1 MSIHALA
8 EKCLIVWRLNPST
21 APLEHAN
28 KMASASDV
36 PCMSELSV
44 AVAYVKCI
52 NKLQWNL
59 KGACQKILLWC
70 KTNDLI
76 HLAIF
81 VAAGKK
87 AATDRFTSW
96 LSKKRHDKTLVLHL
110 FIVTRGA
117 SSPNEPSSLG
127 IFVLSDLSESCEPIE
142 SLAAKNSEV
151 VQYDN
156 CTWLGQDCELPS
168 RLCCFDVSFSS
179 TCHIRK

>member
-1 MSIHALA
+1 MTSFTWL
-8 EKCLIVWRLNPST
+8 V
-21 APLEHAN
+21 
-28 KMASASDV
+28 
-36 PCMSELSV
+36 
-44 AVAYVKCI
+44 
-52 NKLQWNL
+52 
-59 KGACQKILLWC
+59 
-70 KTNDLI
+70 
-76 HLAIF
+76 F

-87 AATDRFTSW
+87 TATDRFTSW
-96 LSKKRHDKTLVLHL
+96 LSKKRDDKTLMLHL

-179 TCHIRK
+179 TYHIRK

>member
-1 MSIHALA
+1 MQTKWQAPQICPVCRSF
-8 EKCLIVWRLNPST
+8 PSQSPT
-21 APLEHAN
+21 SN
-28 KMASASDV
+28 ASTSCNGIWKV
-36 PCMSELSV
+36 P
-44 AVAYVKCI
+44 VK
-52 NKLQWNL
+52 KSYYDAKQMTSFTWLV
-59 KGACQKILLWC
+59 
-70 KTNDLI
+70 
-76 HLAIF
+76 F
-81 VAAGKK
+81 VAAGEKSC
-87 AATDRFTSW
+87 DRQVYLLTVR
-96 LSKKRHDKTLVLHL
+96 KKRDDKTNKTLMLHL

-179 TCHIRK
+179 TCHIRKWHSDDLGKV

>member
-59 KGACQKILLWC
+59 TGACQKILLWC
-70 KTNDLI
+70 ETNDLI
-76 HLAIF
+76 TWLVF

-87 AATDRFTSW
+87 SCDRQVYLLTVQKTTWQDFGVALVHRHPWS
-96 LSKKRHDKTLVLHL
+96 LIAKRT
-110 FIVTRGA
+110 IVTRNLRA
-117 SSPNEPSSLG
+117 VRSVW
-127 IFVLSDLSESCEPIE
+127 VLRT
-142 SLAAKNSEV
+142 N
-151 VQYDN
+151 
-156 CTWLGQDCELPS
+156 
-168 RLCCFDVSFSS
+168 
-179 TCHIRK
+179 RKPGGKK

>member
-1 MSIHALA
+1 MCPVCRSFLSQSSTSNASTSCNGIWKVPVKKSYYDAKQMTSSLGYLCCSR
-8 EKCLIVWRLNPST
+8 EKNCDRQV
-21 APLEHAN
+21 
-28 KMASASDV
+28 
-36 PCMSELSV
+36 
-44 AVAYVKCI
+44 Y
-52 NKLQWNL
+52 
-59 KGACQKILLWC
+59 LLTVRKKRDD
-70 KTNDLI
+70 KTN
-76 HLAIF
+76 
-81 VAAGKK
+81 
-87 AATDRFTSW
+87 
-96 LSKKRHDKTLVLHL
+96 KTLMLHL

-142 SLAAKNSEV
+142 SLTAKNSEV

>member
-1 MSIHALA
+1 MQTKWQAPQMCPVCRSF
-8 EKCLIVWRLNPST
+8 PSQSPT
-21 APLEHAN
+21 SN
-28 KMASASDV
+28 ASTSCNGIWKV
-36 PCMSELSV
+36 P
-44 AVAYVKCI
+44 VKKSYYDAKQMTSSLGFLC
-52 NKLQWNL
+52 
-59 KGACQKILLWC
+59 CSR
-70 KTNDLI
+70 
-76 HLAIF
+76 
-81 VAAGKK
+81 GKK

-96 LSKKRHDKTLVLHL
+96 LSKKRDDKTLMLHL

-179 TCHIRK
+179 TYHIRK

>member
-28 KMASASDV
+28 KIASASDV

-59 KGACQKILLWC
+59 KGACQKILLYDAKQMTSFTW
-70 KTNDLI
+70 LV
-76 HLAIF
+76 F

-87 AATDRFTSW
+87 NCDRQVYLLTVQKTRWQDFDVALVHRHPWSLIT
-96 LSKKRHDKTLVLHL
+96 KRT
-110 FIVTRGA
+110 IVTRNLRA
-117 SSPNEPSSLG
+117 VRSVW
-127 IFVLSDLSESCEPIE
+127 VLRT
-142 SLAAKNSEV
+142 N
-151 VQYDN
+151 
-156 CTWLGQDCELPS
+156 
-168 RLCCFDVSFSS
+168 
-179 TCHIRK
+179 RKPGGKK

>member
-1 MSIHALA
+1 MQTQWQAPPMCAVSFPSQSPTSMHQQVAM
-8 EKCLIVWRLNPST
+8 EKNYYDAKQMTSFTWLV
-21 APLEHAN
+21 
-28 KMASASDV
+28 
-36 PCMSELSV
+36 
-44 AVAYVKCI
+44 
-52 NKLQWNL
+52 
-59 KGACQKILLWC
+59 
-70 KTNDLI
+70 
-76 HLAIF
+76 F
-81 VAAGKK
+81 VAAGEKSC
-87 AATDRFTSW
+87 DRQVYLLTVR
-96 LSKKRHDKTLVLHL
+96 KKRDDKTNKTLMLHL

>member
-1 MSIHALA
+1 MFDCMTTQPFDSATRTC
-8 EKCLIVWRLNPST
+8 KQNSKRLRCARYVGAFRRSR
-21 APLEHAN
+21 LRQMHQQVN
-28 KMASASDV
+28 KR
-36 PCMSELSV
+36 PH
-44 AVAYVKCI
+44 
-52 NKLQWNL
+52 
-59 KGACQKILLWC
+59 
-70 KTNDLI
+70 

-87 AATDRFTSW
+87 NCDRQVYLLTVR
-96 LSKKRHDKTLVLHL
+96 KKRDDKTNKTLMLHL

-168 RLCCFDVSFSS
+168 RLCCFGVSFSS

>member
-1 MSIHALA
+1 MFDCMTTQPFDSATRTCKQNGKRLRCALYVGA
-8 EKCLIVWRLNPST
+8 FRRSRLRQ
-21 APLEHAN
+21 
-28 KMASASDV
+28 
-36 PCMSELSV
+36 
-44 AVAYVKCI
+44 CI
-52 NKLQWNL
+52 NKLQWKKKKNYYDAKQMTSFTWL
-59 KGACQKILLWC
+59 V
-70 KTNDLI
+70 
-76 HLAIF
+76 F
-81 VAAGKK
+81 VAAGEKSC
-87 AATDRFTSW
+87 DRQVYLLTVR
-96 LSKKRHDKTLVLHL
+96 KKRDDKTNKTLMLHL

>member
-1 MSIHALA
+1 MFDCMTTQPFDSATRTCKQNGKRLRCALYVGA
-8 EKCLIVWRLNPST
+8 FRRSRLRQMHQQVAMEFERCLSKNPT
-21 APLEHAN
+21 MMQN
-28 KMASASDV
+28 KWPHSLGYLCCSR
-36 PCMSELSV
+36 E
-44 AVAYVKCI
+44 
-52 NKLQWNL
+52 
-59 KGACQKILLWC
+59 
-70 KTNDLI
+70 
-76 HLAIF
+76 
-81 VAAGKK
+81 KK

-142 SLAAKNSEV
+142 SLTAKNSEV

-168 RLCCFDVSFSS
+168 RLCCFGVSFSS

>member
-1 MSIHALA
+1 MTSFTWL
-8 EKCLIVWRLNPST
+8 V
-21 APLEHAN
+21 
-28 KMASASDV
+28 
-36 PCMSELSV
+36 
-44 AVAYVKCI
+44 
-52 NKLQWNL
+52 
-59 KGACQKILLWC
+59 
-70 KTNDLI
+70 
-76 HLAIF
+76 F
-81 VAAGKK
+81 VAAGEKSC
-87 AATDRFTSW
+87 DRQVYLLTVR
-96 LSKKRHDKTLVLHL
+96 KKRDDKTNKTLMLHL

>member
-52 NKLQWNL
+52 NKLQWKKNYYDAKQMTSFTWL
-59 KGACQKILLWC
+59 V
-70 KTNDLI
+70 
-76 HLAIF
+76 F

-87 AATDRFTSW
+87 SCDRQVYLLTVR
-96 LSKKRHDKTLVLHL
+96 KKRDDKTNKTLMLHL

-168 RLCCFDVSFSS
+168 RLCCFGVSFSS

>member
-1 MSIHALA
+1 L
-8 EKCLIVWRLNPST
+8 VF
-21 APLEHAN
+21 
-28 KMASASDV
+28 
-36 PCMSELSV
+36 
-44 AVAYVKCI
+44 
-52 NKLQWNL
+52 
-59 KGACQKILLWC
+59 
-70 KTNDLI
+70 
-76 HLAIF
+76 F
-81 VAAGKK
+81 VAAGEKK
-87 AATDRFTSW
+87 LRQTGLPLDCP
-96 LSKKRHDKTLVLHL
+96 KKRDDKTLVLHL

-179 TCHIRK
+179 TCHIRKQRSDDLGKV